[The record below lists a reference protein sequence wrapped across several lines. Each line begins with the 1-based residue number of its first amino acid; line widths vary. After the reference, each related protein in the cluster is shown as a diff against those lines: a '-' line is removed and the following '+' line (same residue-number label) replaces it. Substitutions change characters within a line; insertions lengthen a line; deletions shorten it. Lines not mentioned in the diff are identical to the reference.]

1 MAGLELDQASK
12 LPVSPSHKTNSTF
25 SPLKP
30 LSNPEENAG
39 SKACIGTKNA
49 EICSEYLQVWRGCI
63 FHPLWA
69 MEMVKLANPVNEAR
83 K

>member
-39 SKACIGTKNA
+39 SKACIWNKACRDLLRIPPSLVRLHISSSLGHGNGQACKST
-49 EICSEYLQVWRGCI
+49 
-63 FHPLWA
+63 
-69 MEMVKLANPVNEAR
+69 
-83 K
+83 